1 MNNNQNKI
9 QPMDQTSSGKKGP
22 LVLLIGA
29 VATAGLYVSIP
40 KDESG
45 RKVEATIQADGSVTT
60 KNIAGKQYLT
70 PYRDIVGVWTVCDG
84 DTKNVKP
91 GVVETTASCQKRL
104 EQQLLAHAVPVMN
117 CTPRLAEPGRDYQR
131 WAAISLAYN
140 IGVGAYC
147 RSSVDRNFDAGK
159 WRAGCDAMLMW
170 NKAGGRVIPGLQRRR
185 NEERAICLKGL

>member
-1 MNNNQNKI
+1 MNQNPNKI
-9 QPMDQTSSGKKGP
+9 QPMEQNQSGKKGP

-29 VATAGLYVSIP
+29 IATAGLYVSVP
-40 KDESG
+40 KHESG
-45 RKVEATIQADGSVTT
+45 RTVEATVQADGSVTT
-60 KNIAGKQYLT
+60 KNVAGKEYLT

-91 GVVETTASCQKRL
+91 GVKETTESCQKRL

-147 RSSVDRNFDAGK
+147 RSSVDRYFDAGN

-170 NKAGGRVIPGLQRRR
+170 NKAGGKVIPGLVSRRK
-185 NEERAICLKGL
+185 EERAICLKGL